1 MRACDTDSPGP
12 AGALARC
19 RRVRRAGLSLVF
31 TNGCFDVLHP
41 GHLALLE
48 QARALGDFLVVGL
61 NSDRSVRA
69 LKGPGRPVLPL
80 AGRLALLT
88 ALEPVDLVI
97 PFDEDTPERLI
108 SEVAPDIL
116 VKGGDYS
123 ASSVVGAASV
133 EARGG
138 RVVIVPLVEGYST
151 TRILGGGLTT
161 G

>member
-1 MRACDTDSPGP
+1 MPVTDGSLPDP
-12 AGALARC
+12 ASAVARC

-61 NSDRSVRA
+61 NTDRSVRA
-69 LKGPGRPVLPL
+69 LKGPGRPALPL
-80 AGRLALLT
+80 EGRLALLSS
-88 ALEPVDLVI
+88 LEPVDLVI

-108 SEVAPDIL
+108 SEVAPDVL
-116 VKGGDYS
+116 VKGGDYA
-123 ASSVVGAASV
+123 ASGVVGAASV

-138 RVVIVPLVEGYST
+138 RVVIVPLVEGFST
-151 TRILGGGLTT
+151 TRILGGGRTT

>member
-1 MRACDTDSPGP
+1 MPVSDGGLPDPLRVV
-12 AGALARC
+12 ARC

-61 NSDRSVRA
+61 NTDRSVRA
-69 LKGPGRPVLPL
+69 LKGPGRPALPL
-80 AGRLALLT
+80 EGRLALLSSL
-88 ALEPVDLVI
+88 APVDLVI

-108 SEVAPDIL
+108 SEVAPDVL

-151 TRILGGGLTT
+151 TRILGGGRTT

>member
-1 MRACDTDSPGP
+1 MPATDGGLPDP
-12 AGALARC
+12 ALAAARC

-41 GHLALLE
+41 GHLSLLE

-61 NSDRSVRA
+61 NTDRSVRA
-69 LKGPGRPVLPL
+69 LKGPGRPALPL
-80 AGRLALLT
+80 EGRLALLSS
-88 ALEPVDLVI
+88 LEPVDLVI

-108 SEVAPDIL
+108 SEVAPDVL
-116 VKGGDYS
+116 VKGGDYA

-138 RVVIVPLVEGYST
+138 RVVIVPLVEGFST
-151 TRILGGGLTT
+151 TRILGGGRTT

>member
-1 MRACDTDSPGP
+1 MPATDGAPPYP
-12 AGALARC
+12 ALAVARC

-61 NSDRSVRA
+61 NTDRSVRA

-80 AGRLALLT
+80 EGRLALLS

-108 SEVAPDIL
+108 SEVAPDVL
-116 VKGGDYS
+116 VKGGDYE
-123 ASSVVGAASV
+123 ASRVVGAASV

-138 RVVIVPLVEGYST
+138 RVVIVPLVEGFST
-151 TRILGGGLTT
+151 TRILGGGRTT